1 MLRMPAVL
9 SLSLALA
16 LVSSCKKEEEKKA
29 DPAGGSGA
37 TAEKG
42 GVGQALGGGQ
52 PMQQV
57 SGQAAADLDMIPVD
71 SEVVAGLNFAQ
82 LQQSA
87 IWQKSIMPRLAK
99 GDFLAKLGEFKS
111 TCGFD
116 PMVAIKTVS
125 VGLKNLADEHPEG
138 VTVVHGLEKAKVLAC
153 LDQQKIKDELAKDK
167 VEVTKDGDITLLVDK
182 KDGNNLALKF
192 LDDTTMVAVLGGK
205 ANKDAVQGIVSGKSA
220 LRTSPAFV
228 DMYGKINA
236 QDSLWALVNG
246 NMKGV
251 DKLATLL
258 GLKPKALFGSI
269 NVTDGLTADLRM
281 RVDTP
286 DQAAQTAA
294 GLSQQ
299 AAMAKQFVDN
309 VAVTSDGADVKLTL
323 AISNAKLMELQRQMG
338 KGGGGGLGGMGGM

>member
-16 LVSSCKKEEEKKA
+16 LALLSSCKKDEEKKA
-29 DPAGGSGA
+29 DPAGSGT

-42 GVGQALGGGQ
+42 GEIGKTMGGGGQ
-52 PMQQV
+52 PMQQPT
-57 SGQAAADLDMIPVD
+57 GQAAADLDMIPVD

-99 GDFLAKLGEFKS
+99 GDFLAKLGELKS
-111 TCGFD
+111 RCGFD

-125 VGLKNLADEHPEG
+125 LGLKNLADDKPEG
-138 VTVVHGLEKAKVLAC
+138 VIVVHGLDKDKTLAC
-153 LDQQKIKDELAKDK
+153 LDNPKTREDMKDVD
-167 VEVTKDGDITLLVDK
+167 VSKDGDLTLLKDK
-182 KDGNNLALKF
+182 KDGDTMAVKF
-192 LDDTTMVAVLGGK
+192 VDDTTLVAVVGGK
-205 ANKDAVQGIVSGKSA
+205 ATKDGVQSIIGGKST

-236 QDSLWALVNG
+236 QDSIWALVNG

-251 DKLATLL
+251 DKLSTLL
-258 GLKPKALFGSI
+258 GLKPKALFGSV

-309 VAVTSDGADVKLTL
+309 VAVTSDGSDVKLTL
-323 AISNAKLMELQRQMG
+323 AISNAKLMALQSQM

>member
-1 MLRMPAVL
+1 MLRTLAV
-9 SLSLALA
+9 LALA
-16 LVSSCKKEEEKKA
+16 LATMSACKKEEEKKA
-29 DPAGGSGA
+29 ESGGSDKGT

-42 GVGQALGGGQ
+42 GDIGKAMGGGGQ
-52 PMQQV
+52 PL
-57 SGQAAADLDMIPVD
+57 QAVPASADLDMIPVD

-87 IWQKSIMPRLAK
+87 LWQKNIMPNLAK

-125 VGLKNLADEHPEG
+125 AGLKNLAGDRPEG
-138 VTVVHGLEKAKVLAC
+138 VLVVHGLDKDKVMAC
-153 LDQQKIKDELAKDK
+153 LDNPKIKEKFAKDQ
-167 VEVTKDGDITLLVDK
+167 VEVTKDGDVALLVDK
-182 KDGNNLALKF
+182 KDNDTLAVTF
-192 LDDTTMVAVLGGK
+192 IDDTTAVAAIGPKGTK
-205 ANKDAVQGIVSGKSA
+205 AGLKGIIDGKST

-228 DMYGKINA
+228 DMYGKINSG
-236 QDSLWALVNG
+236 DSLWALVNG
-246 NMKGV
+246 SMKGLE
-251 DKLATLL
+251 KGTAAL

-294 GLSQQ
+294 GISQQ
-299 AAMAKQFVDN
+299 VGMVKQFVDN
-309 VAVTSDGADVKLTL
+309 IGVTSEGTDVKLTL
-323 AISNAKLMELQRQMG
+323 AISNAKLMTLQSMMG
-338 KGGGGGLGGMGGM
+338 SKKGSGGLGGMGGM

>member
-9 SLSLALA
+9 SLSLAL
-16 LVSSCKKEEEKKA
+16 LSSCQKEEEKKA

-42 GVGQALGGGQ
+42 GEIGKALGGGGQ

-87 IWQKSIMPRLAK
+87 IWQKSIMPKLAK

-116 PMVAIKTVS
+116 PMVAIKTVT
-125 VGLKNLADEHPEG
+125 VGLKNLGDDKPEG
-138 VTVVHGLEKAKVLAC
+138 VIVVHGLEKAKVLAC
-153 LDQQKIKDELAKDK
+153 LDQQKIKDDLAKDK
-167 VEVTKDGDITLLVDK
+167 VEVTKDGELTMLVDK
-182 KDGNNLALKF
+182 KDGDNMAIKF
-192 LDDTTMVAVLGGK
+192 LDDTTAVAVIGPK
-205 ANKDAVQGIVSGKSA
+205 ASKDGVQSLISGKSA

-236 QDSLWALVNG
+236 QDSVWALVNG

-281 RVDTP
+281 SVDTP

-309 VAVTSDGADVKLTL
+309 VAVTSEGADVKLTL
-323 AISNAKLMELQRQMG
+323 AISNAKLMALQSQM
-338 KGGGGGLGGMGGM
+338 KGGGGLGGMGGM

>member
-16 LVSSCKKEEEKKA
+16 LLSSCKKEEEKKA

-42 GVGQALGGGQ
+42 GEIGKALGGGGQ
-52 PMQQV
+52 PMQQL

-87 IWQKSIMPRLAK
+87 IWQKSIMPKLAK

-125 VGLKNLADEHPEG
+125 VGLKNLADEKPEG
-138 VTVVHGLEKAKVLAC
+138 VIVVHGLEKGKVLAC
-153 LDQQKIKDELAKDK
+153 LDQQKIKDDLAKDK
-167 VEVTKDGDITLLVDK
+167 VEVSKDGELTMLVDK
-182 KDGNNLALKF
+182 KDGDSMAIKF
-192 LDDTTMVAVLGGK
+192 LDDTTAVAVIGGK
-205 ANKDAVQGIVSGKSA
+205 ASKDGVQGIVSGKSA

-236 QDSLWALVNG
+236 QDSVWALVNG

-309 VAVTSDGADVKLTL
+309 VAVTSEGADV
-323 AISNAKLMELQRQMG
+323 
-338 KGGGGGLGGMGGM
+338 

>member
-16 LVSSCKKEEEKKA
+16 LLSACKKEEEKKA
-29 DPAGGSGA
+29 DPAGSA
-37 TAEKG
+37 TAEKSG
-42 GVGQALGGGQ
+42 EIGKAMGGGGQ
-52 PMQQV
+52 PMQQAGAQP
-57 SGQAAADLDMIPVD
+57 SADLDMIPVD

-125 VGLKNLADEHPEG
+125 VGLKNLADDKPEG
-138 VTVVHGLEKAKVLAC
+138 VIVVHGLEKAKVLAC
-153 LDQQKIKDELAKDK
+153 LDNQKIKDDLAKDK
-167 VEVTKDGDITLLVDK
+167 VEVSKDGDVTLLLDKKEGNNMALKFVDDTTTVAVIGGKATKDG
-182 KDGNNLALKF
+182 
-192 LDDTTMVAVLGGK
+192 
-205 ANKDAVQGIVSGKSA
+205 VQGVISGKSA

-228 DMYGKINA
+228 DMYGKING
-236 QDSLWALVNG
+236 QDSVWALVNG

-251 DKLATLL
+251 DKISTLL

-269 NVTDGLTADLRM
+269 NVTDGVTADLRM

-299 AAMAKQFVDN
+299 VAMAKQFVDN

-323 AISNAKLMELQRQMG
+323 AISNAKLMALQSQM